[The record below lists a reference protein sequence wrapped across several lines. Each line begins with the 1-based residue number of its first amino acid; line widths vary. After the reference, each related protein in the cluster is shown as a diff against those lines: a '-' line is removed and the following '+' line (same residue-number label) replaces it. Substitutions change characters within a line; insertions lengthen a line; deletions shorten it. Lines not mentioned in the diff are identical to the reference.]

1 MKKHRICVWI
11 LTACMALSAAV
22 QMPGITASAQENAGG
37 AGIAVQQESLSTAV
51 LERMIELA
59 KKADTE
65 GVIPIVVSEYE
76 TRMANAEN
84 LVARVEAGDTS
95 VTQDMI
101 DESWKSLMEIL
112 QYLEFKQGDKSSL
125 ESAIEFAEGLDMNDY
140 EDNEKKT
147 VFLEALEAAK
157 AVRDDEN
164 AMEPE
169 ITAAWK
175 ALIKASAELNRKMA
189 DMTDLKK
196 VIAWMETLDLDKY
209 LEAGKQEFK
218 EALEAA
224 KVTAENIM
232 ATQAEVD
239 DAWKALMDAG
249 SALRLKPDKGALD
262 ELLQAAEKYLT
273 DETSYEQ
280 AAFASFRAVYAE
292 AEAVFMNDQATADE
306 VSTAVEK
313 LTSAAAELE
322 NSPAEPEEPVKDDT
336 EDAGQE
342 VTTGG
347 DESTVLGSEETTT
360 TENTASENTDD
371 VKVVAKAEPAQ
382 TAEKSDGTTTT
393 VKVPAAAGGTT
404 VTATSKAVKTGDTA
418 DFMYLIVLLGASVC
432 IASAA
437 AVKKVSGR
445 R

>member
-76 TRMANAEN
+76 TRLANAEN

-101 DESWKSLMEIL
+101 DESWNSLMEIL
-112 QYLEFKQGDKSSL
+112 QYLEFKQGDKRDL

-164 AMEPE
+164 AMQKE

-175 ALIKASAELNRKMA
+175 ALIKASSELNRKMA

-209 LEAGKQEFK
+209 LEAGQQEFK

-224 KVTAENIM
+224 KATAENIL
-232 ATQAEVD
+232 ATQTEVD

-262 ELLQAAEKYLT
+262 ELLQAAGKYLT
-273 DETSYEQ
+273 EEASYEQ

-306 VSTAVEK
+306 VNTAVEK
-313 LTSAAAELE
+313 LTSAAAKLE
-322 NSPAEPEEPVKDDT
+322 SSPAEPEDPVKDNT

-347 DESTVLGSEETTT
+347 DESTVSGSEETT

-418 DFMYLIVLLGASVC
+418 DFMYLTVLLGASAC
-432 IASAA
+432 IAAA
-437 AVKKVSGR
+437 AAAKKASGR

>member
-37 AGIAVQQESLSTAV
+37 AGIAAQQESLSTAV
-51 LERMIELA
+51 LEKMIELA

-76 TRMANAEN
+76 TRLANAEN

-101 DESWKSLMEIL
+101 DESWNSLMEIL
-112 QYLEFKQGDKSSL
+112 QYLEFKQGDKRDLVSS
-125 ESAIEFAEGLDMNDY
+125 IEFAEGLDMNDY
-140 EDNEKKT
+140 EDDEKKT
-147 VFLEALEAAK
+147 AFLETLEAAK

-164 AMEPE
+164 AMQKE

-175 ALIKASAELNRKMA
+175 ALIKASSELNRKMA

-209 LEAGKQEFK
+209 LEAGQQEFK

-224 KVTAENIM
+224 KATAENIL
-232 ATQAEVD
+232 ATQTEVD

-262 ELLQAAEKYLT
+262 ELLQAAGKYLT
-273 DETSYEQ
+273 EEASYEQ

-306 VSTAVEK
+306 VNTAVEK
-313 LTSAAAELE
+313 LTSAAAKLE
-322 NSPAEPEEPVKDDT
+322 SSPAEPVKDNT

-347 DESTVLGSEETTT
+347 DESTVSGSEETTT

-418 DFMYLIVLLGASVC
+418 DFMYLTVLLGASAC
-432 IASAA
+432 IAAA
-437 AVKKVSGR
+437 AAAKKASGR

>member
-1 MKKHRICVWI
+1 
-11 LTACMALSAAV
+11 MALSAAV

-51 LERMIELA
+51 LEKMIELA

-65 GVIPIVVSEYE
+65 GGIPIVVSEYE
-76 TRMANAEN
+76 TRLANAEN

-101 DESWKSLMEIL
+101 DESWNSLMEIL
-112 QYLEFKQGDKSSL
+112 QYLEFKQGDKRDL

-164 AMEPE
+164 AMQKE

-175 ALIKASAELNRKMA
+175 ALIKASSELNRKMA

-196 VIAWMETLDLDKY
+196 VIAWMEMLDLDKY
-209 LEAGKQEFK
+209 LEAGQQEFK

-224 KVTAENIM
+224 KATAENIL
-232 ATQAEVD
+232 ATQTEVD

-262 ELLQAAEKYLT
+262 ELLQAAGKYLT
-273 DETSYEQ
+273 EEASYEQ

-306 VSTAVEK
+306 VNTAVEK
-313 LTSAAAELE
+313 LTSAAAKLE
-322 NSPAEPEEPVKDDT
+322 SSPAEPEDPVKDNT

-347 DESTVLGSEETTT
+347 DESTVSGSEETT

-418 DFMYLIVLLGASVC
+418 DFMYLTVLLGASAC
-432 IASAA
+432 IAAA
-437 AVKKVSGR
+437 AAAKKASGR

>member
-1 MKKHRICVWI
+1 MDPDS
-11 LTACMALSAAV
+11 MYALSAVV

-51 LERMIELA
+51 LEKMIELA

-76 TRMANAEN
+76 TRLANAEN

-101 DESWKSLMEIL
+101 DESWNSLMEIL
-112 QYLEFKQGDKSSL
+112 QYLEFKQGDKRDL

-164 AMEPE
+164 AMQKE

-175 ALIKASAELNRKMA
+175 ALIKASSELNRKMA

-209 LEAGKQEFK
+209 LEAGQQEFK

-224 KVTAENIM
+224 KATAENIL
-232 ATQAEVD
+232 ATQTEVD

-249 SALRLKPDKGALD
+249 SALRLKPDKGVLD

-371 VKVVAKAEPAQ
+371 VKVVAKAEPA
-382 TAEKSDGTTTT
+382 SDMPGE
-393 VKVPAAAGGTT
+393 
-404 VTATSKAVKTGDTA
+404 
-418 DFMYLIVLLGASVC
+418 I
-432 IASAA
+432 
-437 AVKKVSGR
+437 
-445 R
+445 

>member
-1 MKKHRICVWI
+1 
-11 LTACMALSAAV
+11 MALSAVV

-51 LERMIELA
+51 LEKMIELA

-112 QYLEFKQGDKSSL
+112 QYLEFKQGDKRDL

-164 AMEPE
+164 AMQKE

-175 ALIKASAELNRKMA
+175 ALIKASSELNRKMA

-196 VIAWMETLDLDKY
+196 VIAWMEMLDLDKY
-209 LEAGKQEFK
+209 LEAGQQEFK

-224 KVTAENIM
+224 KATAENIL
-232 ATQAEVD
+232 ATQTEVD

-262 ELLQAAEKYLT
+262 ELLQAAGKYLT
-273 DETSYEQ
+273 EEASYEQ

-306 VSTAVEK
+306 VNTAVEK
-313 LTSAAAELE
+313 LTSAAAKLE
-322 NSPAEPEEPVKDDT
+322 SSPAEPEDPVKDNT

-347 DESTVLGSEETTT
+347 DESTVSGSEETT

>member
-37 AGIAVQQESLSTAV
+37 AGIAAQQESLSTAV
-51 LERMIELA
+51 LEKMIELA

-76 TRMANAEN
+76 TRLANAEN

-101 DESWKSLMEIL
+101 DESWNSLMEIL
-112 QYLEFKQGDKSSL
+112 QYLEFKQGDKRDLVSS
-125 ESAIEFAEGLDMNDY
+125 IEFAEGLDMNDY
-140 EDNEKKT
+140 EDDEKKT
-147 VFLEALEAAK
+147 AFLETLEAAK

-164 AMEPE
+164 AMQKE

-175 ALIKASAELNRKMA
+175 ALIKASSELNRKMA

-209 LEAGKQEFK
+209 LEAGQQEFK

-224 KVTAENIM
+224 KATAENIL
-232 ATQAEVD
+232 ATQTEVD

-262 ELLQAAEKYLT
+262 ELLQAAGKYLT
-273 DETSYEQ
+273 EEASYEQ

-306 VSTAVEK
+306 VNTAVEK
-313 LTSAAAELE
+313 LTSAAAKLE
-322 NSPAEPEEPVKDDT
+322 SSPAEPVKDNT

-347 DESTVLGSEETTT
+347 DESTVSGSEETTT

>member
-1 MKKHRICVWI
+1 
-11 LTACMALSAAV
+11 MALSAVV

-51 LERMIELA
+51 LEKMIELA

-76 TRMANAEN
+76 TRLANAEN

-101 DESWKSLMEIL
+101 DESWNSLMEIL
-112 QYLEFKQGDKSSL
+112 QYLEFKQGDKRDL

-164 AMEPE
+164 AMQKE

-175 ALIKASAELNRKMA
+175 ALIKASSELNRKMA

-196 VIAWMETLDLDKY
+196 VIAWMEMLDLDKY
-209 LEAGKQEFK
+209 LEAGQQEFK

-224 KVTAENIM
+224 KATAENIL
-232 ATQAEVD
+232 ATQTEVD

-262 ELLQAAEKYLT
+262 ELLQAAGKYLT
-273 DETSYEQ
+273 EEASYEQ

-306 VSTAVEK
+306 VNTAVEK
-313 LTSAAAELE
+313 LTSAAAKLE
-322 NSPAEPEEPVKDDT
+322 SSPAEPEDPVKDNT

-347 DESTVLGSEETTT
+347 DESTVSGSEETT

>member
-1 MKKHRICVWI
+1 
-11 LTACMALSAAV
+11 MALSAVV

-51 LERMIELA
+51 LEKMIELA

-76 TRMANAEN
+76 TRLANAEN

-95 VTQDMI
+95 VTRDMI
-101 DESWKSLMEIL
+101 DESWNSLMEIL
-112 QYLEFKQGDKSSL
+112 QYLEFKQGDKRDLVSS
-125 ESAIEFAEGLDMNDY
+125 IEFAEGLDMNDY
-140 EDNEKKT
+140 EDDEKKT
-147 VFLEALEAAK
+147 AFLETLEAAK

-164 AMEPE
+164 AMQKE

-175 ALIKASAELNRKMA
+175 ALIKASSELNRKMA

-196 VIAWMETLDLDKY
+196 VIAWMEMLDLDKY
-209 LEAGKQEFK
+209 LEAGQQEFK

-224 KVTAENIM
+224 KATAENIL
-232 ATQAEVD
+232 ATQTEVD

-262 ELLQAAEKYLT
+262 ELLQAAGKYLT
-273 DETSYEQ
+273 EEASYEQ

-306 VSTAVEK
+306 VNTAVEK
-313 LTSAAAELE
+313 LTSAAAKLE
-322 NSPAEPEEPVKDDT
+322 SSPAEPEDPVKDNT

-347 DESTVLGSEETTT
+347 DESTVSGSEETT

>member
-1 MKKHRICVWI
+1 
-11 LTACMALSAAV
+11 MALSAAV

-37 AGIAVQQESLSTAV
+37 AGIAAQQESLSTAV
-51 LERMIELA
+51 LEKMIELA

-76 TRMANAEN
+76 TRLANAEN

-101 DESWKSLMEIL
+101 DESWNSLMEIL
-112 QYLEFKQGDKSSL
+112 QYLEFKQGDKRDLVSS
-125 ESAIEFAEGLDMNDY
+125 IEFAEGLDMNDY
-140 EDNEKKT
+140 EDDEKKT
-147 VFLEALEAAK
+147 AFLETLEAAK

-164 AMEPE
+164 AMQKE

-175 ALIKASAELNRKMA
+175 ALIKASSELNRKMA

-209 LEAGKQEFK
+209 LEAGQQEFK

-224 KVTAENIM
+224 KATAENIL
-232 ATQAEVD
+232 ATQTEVD

-262 ELLQAAEKYLT
+262 ELLQAAGKYLT
-273 DETSYEQ
+273 EEASYEQ

-306 VSTAVEK
+306 VNTAVEK
-313 LTSAAAELE
+313 LTSAAAKLE
-322 NSPAEPEEPVKDDT
+322 SSPAEPVKDNT

-347 DESTVLGSEETTT
+347 DESTVSGSEETTT

-418 DFMYLIVLLGASVC
+418 DFMYLTVLLGASAC
-432 IASAA
+432 IAAA
-437 AVKKVSGR
+437 AAAKKASGGR
-445 R
+445 

>member
-1 MKKHRICVWI
+1 
-11 LTACMALSAAV
+11 MALSAAV

-51 LERMIELA
+51 LEKMIELA

-76 TRMANAEN
+76 TRLANAEN

-95 VTQDMI
+95 VTRDMI
-101 DESWKSLMEIL
+101 DESWNSLMEIL
-112 QYLEFKQGDKSSL
+112 QYLEFKQGDKRDLVSS
-125 ESAIEFAEGLDMNDY
+125 IEFAEGLDMNDY
-140 EDNEKKT
+140 EDDEKKT
-147 VFLEALEAAK
+147 AFLETLEAAK

-164 AMEPE
+164 AMQKE

-175 ALIKASAELNRKMA
+175 ALIKASSELNRKMA

-196 VIAWMETLDLDKY
+196 VIAWMETLNLDKY
-209 LEAGKQEFK
+209 LEAGQQEFK

-224 KVTAENIM
+224 KATAENIL
-232 ATQAEVD
+232 ATQTEVD

-262 ELLQAAEKYLT
+262 ELLQAAGKYLT
-273 DETSYEQ
+273 EEASYEQ

-306 VSTAVEK
+306 VNTAVEK

-322 NSPAEPEEPVKDDT
+322 NSPAEPEDPVKDNT

-347 DESTVLGSEETTT
+347 DESTVSGSEETTT
-360 TENTASENTDD
+360 EHTASENTDD

-393 VKVPAAAGGTT
+393 VKVPAAVGGTA

-418 DFMYLIVLLGASVC
+418 DFMYLTVLLGASAC
-432 IASAA
+432 IAAA
-437 AVKKVSGR
+437 AAAKKASGR

>member
-1 MKKHRICVWI
+1 
-11 LTACMALSAAV
+11 MALSAAV

-175 ALIKASAELNRKMA
+175 ALIKASSELNRKMA

-196 VIAWMETLDLDKY
+196 VIAWMEMLDLDKY
-209 LEAGKQEFK
+209 LEAGQQEFK

-224 KVTAENIM
+224 KATAENIL
-232 ATQAEVD
+232 ATQTEVD

-262 ELLQAAEKYLT
+262 ELLQAAGKYLT
-273 DETSYEQ
+273 EEASYEQ

-306 VSTAVEK
+306 VNTAVEK
-313 LTSAAAELE
+313 LTSAAAKLE
-322 NSPAEPEEPVKDDT
+322 SSPAEPEDPVKDNT

-347 DESTVLGSEETTT
+347 DESTVSGSEETT

-418 DFMYLIVLLGASVC
+418 DFMYLTVLLGASAC
-432 IASAA
+432 IAAA
-437 AVKKVSGR
+437 AAAKKASGR

>member
-1 MKKHRICVWI
+1 
-11 LTACMALSAAV
+11 MALSAVV

-51 LERMIELA
+51 LEKMIELA

-76 TRMANAEN
+76 TRLANAEN

-101 DESWKSLMEIL
+101 DESWNSLMEIL
-112 QYLEFKQGDKSSL
+112 QYLEFKQGDKRDL

-164 AMEPE
+164 AMQKE

-175 ALIKASAELNRKMA
+175 ALIKASSELNRKMA

-196 VIAWMETLDLDKY
+196 VIAWMEMLDLDKY
-209 LEAGKQEFK
+209 LEAGQQKFK

-224 KVTAENIM
+224 KATAENIL
-232 ATQAEVD
+232 ATQTEVD

-262 ELLQAAEKYLT
+262 ELLQAAGKYLT
-273 DETSYEQ
+273 EEASYEQ

-306 VSTAVEK
+306 VNTAVEK
-313 LTSAAAELE
+313 LTSAAAKLE
-322 NSPAEPEEPVKDDT
+322 SSPAEPEDPVKDNT

-347 DESTVLGSEETTT
+347 DESTVSGSEETT

-418 DFMYLIVLLGASVC
+418 DFMYLTVLLGASAC
-432 IASAA
+432 IAAA
-437 AVKKVSGR
+437 AAAKKASGR

>member
-1 MKKHRICVWI
+1 
-11 LTACMALSAAV
+11 MALSAAV

-51 LERMIELA
+51 LEKMIELA

-76 TRMANAEN
+76 TRLANAEN

-101 DESWKSLMEIL
+101 DESWNSLMEIL
-112 QYLEFKQGDKSSL
+112 QYLEFKQGDKRDLVSS
-125 ESAIEFAEGLDMNDY
+125 IEFAEGLDMNDY
-140 EDNEKKT
+140 EDDEKKT
-147 VFLEALEAAK
+147 AFLETLEAAK

-164 AMEPE
+164 AMQKE

-175 ALIKASAELNRKMA
+175 ALIKASSELNRKMA

-209 LEAGKQEFK
+209 LEAGQQEFK

-224 KVTAENIM
+224 KATAENIL
-232 ATQAEVD
+232 ATQTEVD

-262 ELLQAAEKYLT
+262 ELLQAAGKYLT
-273 DETSYEQ
+273 EEASYEQ

-306 VSTAVEK
+306 VNTAVEK
-313 LTSAAAELE
+313 LTSAAAKLE
-322 NSPAEPEEPVKDDT
+322 SSPAEPEDPVKDNT

-347 DESTVLGSEETTT
+347 DESTVSGSEETT

-418 DFMYLIVLLGASVC
+418 DFMYLTVLLGASAC
-432 IASAA
+432 IAAA
-437 AVKKVSGR
+437 AAAKKASGR